1 MTPRDAARQWK
12 SAGYENCGGLGFPR
26 SACPLCARKRSIG
39 AAERIS
45 ALGQKRT
52 YAVQKGMSALPQE
65 RTCAVQLAM
74 RKVSREERSREGTM
88 RDEPYVGK
96 RTLTLRATALCDR
109 AKNRNGRLGIKLK
122 CPLWANSGH
131 GPSVH
136 LIASSAAIRSD
147 NGTCSP
153 YRPDWSNRTT
163 MSRGPLLNA
172 LSRRPG
178 QLKGFS
184 ASSRFLA
191 SCATERSN
199 SCSRVAFFST

>member
-12 SAGYENCGGLGFPR
+12 SAGYENCGGLSFPR

-39 AAERIS
+39 AAERMS
-45 ALGQKRT
+45 ALGQKQT
-52 YAVQKGMSALPQE
+52 FAVQKGMSALPQE
-65 RTCAVQLAM
+65 R
-74 RKVSREERSREGTM
+74 TM

-163 MSRGPLLNA
+163 MSLGPLLNA